1 MSMNNIGHKLFKG
14 FQDVVSKIKPTMKES
29 KFYEEGK
36 LTPEEYVA
44 AGDYLVKKC
53 PTWKWCSAKK
63 EYYNKSLPED
73 KQYLLTRVRSKMRAS
88 DYLKSNNTKEKIIEG
103 DWVDADL
110 ENKPNTEN
118 KKAVDI
124 DLDALEEKGKKKVE
138 VAEGKNDDDDFVIE
152 GEEEPKKKEKKKV
165 EVAEVKNDDDD
176 FVIEG
181 EEEPKQ
187 EEKKETKKADD
198 FEIVDEDDCKEKDQ
212 AGVLKTREY
221 EVTVTYDFYYCVP
234 RMWLMGYNEKGIPLT
249 DEEMKEDIMPEY
261 RNKTC
266 TIEPQTFTG
275 IRNISV
281 HPCRHSLLLKKMIK
295 DFQNSGKKL
304 EIEQSIL
311 LFLKFLQSVVPTV
324 QYDFTMDISF

>member
-1 MSMNNIGHKLFKG
+1 MSMNNIGHQLFKG

-36 LTPEEYVA
+36 LTPEEFIA

-53 PTWKWCSAKK
+53 PTWSWCAAKK
-63 EYYNKSLPED
+63 NLSNKALPEG
-73 KQYLLTRVRSKMRAS
+73 KQYLLTRVRSKIRAA
-88 DYLKSNNTKEKIIEG
+88 DYLKSNNTKETIIEG

-110 ENKPNTEN
+110 ENKPKTEN
-118 KKAVDI
+118 KKNTEI
-124 DLDALEEKGKKKVE
+124 DLDALEAKEKE
-138 VAEGKNDDDDFVIE
+138 
-152 GEEEPKKKEKKKV
+152 KEKKKV
-165 EVAEVKNDDDD
+165 EVAAEANDEDDD

-181 EEEPKQ
+181 DDEKP
-187 EEKKETKKADD
+187 EEKKDGKKGDD
-198 FEIVDEDDCKEKDQ
+198 FEIVDDEDDLEKDKKEDQ
-212 AGVLKTREY
+212 ANVLKTREY

-234 RMWLMGYNEKGIPLT
+234 RMWLMGYNEKGNPLT

-266 TIEPQTFTG
+266 TIEPQTHTG

-304 EIEQSIL
+304 EVYQSIL

>member
-1 MSMNNIGHKLFKG
+1 MSMNNIGHQLFKG

-36 LTPEEYVA
+36 LTPEEFIA

-53 PTWKWCSAKK
+53 PTWSWCAAKK
-63 EYYNKSLPED
+63 NLSNKALPEG
-73 KQYLLTRVRSKMRAS
+73 KQYLLTRVRSKIRAA
-88 DYLKSNNTKEKIIEG
+88 DYLKSNNTKETIIEG

-110 ENKPNTEN
+110 ENKPKTEN
-118 KKAVDI
+118 KKNTEI
-124 DLDALEEKGKKKVE
+124 DLDALEAKEKE
-138 VAEGKNDDDDFVIE
+138 
-152 GEEEPKKKEKKKV
+152 KEKKKV
-165 EVAEVKNDDDD
+165 EVAAEANDEDDD

-181 EEEPKQ
+181 DDEKP
-187 EEKKETKKADD
+187 EEKKEEKKGDD
-198 FEIVDEDDCKEKDQ
+198 FEIVDDEDNLEKDKKEDQ
-212 AGVLKTREY
+212 ANVLKTREY

-234 RMWLMGYNEKGIPLT
+234 RMWLMGYNEKGNPLT
-249 DEEMKEDIMPEY
+249 DDEMKEDVMPEY

-266 TIEPQTFTG
+266 TIEEQTCTG

-304 EIEQSIL
+304 EVEQSIL